1 MFNKY
6 YLAIAAVFLLLIAG
20 CGKAPETEMRDAE
33 SAMMQ
38 AQTGQAEEYA
48 PEAYQMAMDTL
59 AAARAAAK
67 EQDSKFALFRSY
79 GKSKE
84 LFISSKRLADMAA
97 QDALAAREQMKQEVA
112 TMQNETQAVIDMAA
126 KAIESA
132 PKGKGTKADIAMF
145 KSDLESARAA
155 FDQAKADINNSDY
168 ISAKAKFT
176 AVKTQAQGVVDQIE
190 SAKKK
195 RMGR

>member
-1 MFNKY
+1 MFSRY
-6 YLAIAAVFLLLIAG
+6 YLAVAAVFLLLIAG
-20 CGKAPETEMRDAE
+20 CGKTPETEMRDAE

-38 AQTGQAEEYA
+38 AQNNQADQYV

-59 AAARAAAK
+59 TAAKAAAK

-84 LFISSKRLADMAA
+84 LFLSSKKLADKAA
-97 QDALAAREQMKQEVA
+97 QDALDAKEQMKQEVA
-112 TMQNETQAVIDMAA
+112 TMQDETQVVIDMAA
-126 KAIESA
+126 KAIATA
-132 PKGKGTKADIAMF
+132 PKGKGTQADIAMF
-145 KSDLESARAA
+145 KSDLESARTA
-155 FDQAKADINNSDY
+155 FEQAKADINSGDY
-168 ISAKAKFT
+168 VSAKAKLT